1 MSNLTLGQ
9 ITSVAVGDGVA
20 DDTSTIQTNGIVSSQ
35 TDGLIFIT
43 TSGLGYECDYVSRRK
58 YNEMHAE
65 LTSVKYE
72 LEQSRK
78 LALMAKVERDT
89 AISERNMVLQA
100 LVKMVE
106 TRLLASRKVAAEAEA
121 ETPGAQMLRAIAVAQ
136 KIDRV
141 R

>member
-1 MSNLTLGQ
+1 MRYIGSTGYL
-9 ITSVAVGDGVA
+9 SE
-20 DDTSTIQTNGIVSSQ
+20 DDLVHLRDEPGEIMIHSAPKVISTTH
-35 TDGLIFIT
+35 
-43 TSGLGYECDYVSRRK
+43 YVTRSAYDELK
-58 YNEMHAE
+58 AKLASAE
-65 LTSVKYE
+65 YE

-89 AISERNMVLQA
+89 AVSECNMALQA

-106 TRLLASRKVAAEAEA
+106 TRLLASRKAAAEAEA

-136 KIDRV
+136 KTDRV

>member
-1 MSNLTLGQ
+1 MGNLILGQ

-20 DDTSTIQTNGIVSSQ
+20 DDTSAVQSFYVAQPAGGWVDAT
-35 TDGLIFIT
+35 
-43 TSGLGYECDYVSRRK
+43 YVSQAVYEELK
-58 YNEMHAE
+58 AKLASAE
-65 LTSVKYE
+65 YE

-89 AISERNMVLQA
+89 AVSERNMALQA

-106 TRLLASRKVAAEAEA
+106 TRLLASRKAAAEA

>member
-1 MSNLTLGQ
+1 MGNLTFGQ
-9 ITSVAVGDGVA
+9 ITSVVVGDGVA
-20 DDTSTIQTNGIVSSQ
+20 DDTSAIQASNLMLVP
-35 TDGLIFIT
+35 
-43 TSGLGYECDYVSRRK
+43 SGCGYATYVHIDPFYHEELKAKLAS
-58 YNEMHAE
+58 AE
-65 LTSVKYE
+65 YE

-89 AISERNMVLQA
+89 AVSERNMALQA

-106 TRLLASRKVAAEAEA
+106 TRLLASRKAAAEAEA